1 MRVCYGV
8 VLATHLWHMA
18 VQTSSFAD
26 IERMRWCRAVRCVS
40 TPLLLFSLL
49 ALTLLAVRAAAQEQQ
64 PDWQAQVRT
73 YCDARD
79 WPSAMRVL
87 EQEIA
92 HAPGDLDLKAR
103 RARVLTWSG
112 NFAEA
117 QQEYMAILK
126 ISANDPDNWAGL
138 ASVYAREGK
147 TEEALRA
154 FDIAVQLDPHRA
166 DLRAARAR
174 ALRDAGRRMEARD
187 EFRRALSLD
196 PKNSDAR
203 AGLISLR
210 ALPTQELRF
219 GNETDLFNFA
229 SANRDEW
236 VAWNSRWSQHWNTSF
251 AASFYQRGGL
261 NADKIL
267 GSITVR
273 AARWGSLTAGGAVGH
288 DNAVIPKSEAFFDLD
303 RGWKLGGENF
313 LRAVETSYGQH
324 WYWYQT
330 SRILTLNGA
339 AIVNLPREWT
349 FTVAAT
355 GARSAF
361 SGTGAEWRP
370 SGSARLGFPLAAWR
384 EAQLSGNILF
394 AAGTEDFA
402 RIDQIGGFA
411 SQTYGGGLRLQLTPR
426 QDVTAVVSYQRRTQ
440 NRTDTYVGLSYG
452 IRF

>member
-1 MRVCYGV
+1 MV
-8 VLATHLWHMA
+8 
-18 VQTSSFAD
+18 VQTSSFAH
-26 IERMRWCRAVRCVS
+26 IERMRGLRVVRCVCS
-40 TPLLLFSLL
+40 PLLVVSLL
-49 ALTLLAVRAAAQEQQ
+49 ALTLLAVHAAAQQQQ
-64 PDWQAQVRT
+64 PGWQAQVRK

-87 EQEIA
+87 EQEIVR
-92 HAPGDLDLKAR
+92 APGDLDLKAWK
-103 RARVLTWSG
+103 ARVLAWSG
-112 NFAEA
+112 KLAEA
-117 QQEYMAILK
+117 QQEYLAILK
-126 ISANDPDNWAGL
+126 VSANDPDNWAGL

-154 FDIAVQLDPHRA
+154 FAIAVQLDPNRA

-187 EFRRALSLD
+187 EFHQALSLD

-236 VAWNSRWSQHWNTSF
+236 VSWNSRWSQHWNTSI
-251 AASFYQRGGL
+251 AASSYQRGGV
-261 NADKIL
+261 NAGKVL
-267 GSITVR
+267 GSITAR
-273 AARWGSLTAGGAVGH
+273 AARWGALTAGGAVGH

-303 RGWKLGGENF
+303 RGWKLGEENF
-313 LRAVETSYGQH
+313 LHAVETSYGQH
-324 WYWYQT
+324 WYWYQAE
-330 SRILTLNGA
+330 RILTLNGA
-339 AIVNLPREWT
+339 AIVYFPREWT
-349 FTVAAT
+349 FTLAAT

-361 SGTGAEWRP
+361 SGAGAEWRP

-384 EAQLSGNILF
+384 EARLSGNILF

-426 QDVTAVVSYQRRTQ
+426 QDVTAASSYQRRTQ
-440 NRTDTYVGLSYG
+440 NRTDTYAGLSYG
-452 IRF
+452 IHF